1 MAHLLGGQAYHSRL
15 FEQKVKGEERHGIH
29 WDFADVVI
37 AGIIGGILLPLS
49 LARREQSIAVAQY
62 PGSRAT
68 LP

>member
-1 MAHLLGGQAYHSRL
+1 MAIQTVQAW
-15 FEQKVKGEERHGIH
+15 KHGIH

-37 AGIIGGILLPLS
+37 AGIIGGILLALS
-49 LARREQSIAVAQY
+49 LARGEQSIAVAQY